1 MRFTGY
7 TDKKR
12 TYTKTQ
18 KALDRMNQNIE
29 KHKKNNTIAG
39 PFYKNGCIIW
49 CSKNRLE
56 EVKEKFNISNDDPIK
71 RLDPFKRKQ
80 NAKGY
85 IKGYIKKEKV
95 KGMWTHTKK

>member
-18 KALDRMNQNIE
+18 KALDRMNKNIE

-49 CSKNRLE
+49 CSKNKLE
-56 EVKEKFNISNDDPIK
+56 EINEKFKLNE
-71 RLDPFKRKQ
+71 
-80 NAKGY
+80 
-85 IKGYIKKEKV
+85 KE
-95 KGMWTHTKK
+95 HI